1 MRGETGATVAVK
13 VTDEPEM
20 LGLALELTT
29 VVVLPV
35 VLPTVWVN
43 ELAGRG
49 REVWV
54 TGVGGSRYVATCR
67 QPGYST

>member
-1 MRGETGATVAVK
+1 MAVK

-29 VVVLPV
+29 VVVLLL

-43 ELAGRG
+43 ELPVEIEKFASP
-49 REVWV
+49 E
-54 TGVGGSRYVATCR
+54 YEAVAMWLPTVR
-67 QPGYST
+67 PANV